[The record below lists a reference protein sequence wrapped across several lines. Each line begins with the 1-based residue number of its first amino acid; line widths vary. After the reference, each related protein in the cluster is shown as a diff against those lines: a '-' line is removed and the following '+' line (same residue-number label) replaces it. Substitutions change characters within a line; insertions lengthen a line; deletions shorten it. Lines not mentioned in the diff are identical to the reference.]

1 LAPQLPHLRA
11 RDADGSERLL
21 PRDIPTDPAL
31 VLFFL
36 KQGQEKAVNHWVAAL
51 PETPALAIALKPR
64 RRRLLRHAVENK
76 AAQWTWCAYTDVDGY
91 LASLG
96 EYGKDEIVVAVV
108 TRAGELLMLRRGHP
122 APESLVVVREAL
134 EAD

>member
-64 RRRLLRHAVENK
+64 RRRLLRLRSRTRQRSGRGAP
-76 AAQWTWCAYTDVDGY
+76 TPMSTDTSR
-91 LASLG
+91 AS
-96 EYGKDEIVVAVV
+96 VNTAR
-108 TRAGELLMLRRGHP
+108 TRSSSP
-122 APESLVVVREAL
+122 S
-134 EAD
+134 